1 MFTGIIEATAEVATV
16 DRRDADIRITLAI
29 EGTGFTDLTPG
40 KSIAINGVCLTVVAI
55 EDARRLSFDISGET
69 LACTT
74 FSSLQRHQ
82 RVNLE
87 RALALSSRLDG
98 HLVSGHIDGIAEIRA
113 ISDQGDC
120 RRLRVRPPAGLLQY
134 IVRKGSVCIDGVSL
148 TVNEVGGDHF
158 DMNIIPHTLRNTII
172 SEYQPGGR
180 VNVEVDLIARYLQ
193 GLLRGRQTENQ
204 G

>member
-16 DRRDADIRITLAI
+16 DRRDGDIRAILGI
-29 EGTGFTDLTPG
+29 EGTGFTDLSPG
-40 KSIAINGVCLTVVAI
+40 NSIAVNGVCLTVVAI
-55 EDARRLSFDISGET
+55 EDGRRLSFDISGET
-69 LACTT
+69 LSCTT

-113 ISDQGDC
+113 ISDKDGC
-120 RRLRVRPPAGLLQY
+120 RRLRMRPPAGLLPY

-148 TVNEVGGDHF
+148 TVNEVGGDYF
-158 DMNIIPHTLRNTII
+158 DINIIPHTLRNTII

-180 VNVEVDLIARYLQ
+180 VNIEVDLIARYLQ
-193 GLLRGRQTENQ
+193 GLLQGRQTEA
-204 G
+204 